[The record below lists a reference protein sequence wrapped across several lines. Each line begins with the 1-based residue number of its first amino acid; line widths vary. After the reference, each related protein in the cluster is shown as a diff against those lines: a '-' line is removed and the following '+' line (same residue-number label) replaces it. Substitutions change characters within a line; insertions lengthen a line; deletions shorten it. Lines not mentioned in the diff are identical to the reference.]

1 MLIVVFSGI
10 TATASAQVTFFTDRA
25 VFDPISELPVEDFE
39 DANVAADD
47 FAFVSE
53 PLNSSTF
60 SSVFSPG
67 DILAGI
73 AFEVNGTSTSLAV
86 YGPDFATNS
95 QITPIGESIG
105 LVPGSGPDSMDMI
118 FSGGGVNSVGFD
130 LAAGSAGGGAFVRTA
145 TITISGASGVLGT
158 TTVATVADATLF
170 FGVISSIDKITLVNV
185 AFPQNNIFEFVDN
198 VAFGGIPGQGPAGP
212 AGPTGPQGPTGDPA
226 GPAGPSGDPGPAGP
240 SGDPGPAGPS
250 GNPGS
255 AGPPGPGADAGT
267 LEQLECVRI
276 VTILHAV
283 GALRYKNKDLAI
295 EISLEKVAELE
306 EDLPGALGGFDPV
319 LCVEIVFPPPFL
331 VLVKPEKEGKSNKSN
346 K

>member
-1 MLIVVFSGI
+1 MSISERTKTLLKLFGFVAVLIVVFSGI

-212 AGPTGPQGPTGDPA
+212 AGPTGPQGPTGNTGPAGPTGLQGPTGNPGSAGPQGPSGNPGPA

-250 GNPGS
+250 GNPGPS
-255 AGPPGPGADAGT
+255 GT
-267 LEQLECVRI
+267 LGQPRPSGTTGI
-276 VTILHAV
+276 H
-283 GALRYKNKDLAI
+283 G
-295 EISLEKVAELE
+295 
-306 EDLPGALGGFDPV
+306 
-319 LCVEIVFPPPFL
+319 
-331 VLVKPEKEGKSNKSN
+331 
-346 K
+346 

>member
-212 AGPTGPQGPTGDPA
+212 AGPTGPQGPTGDP
-226 GPAGPSGDPGPAGP
+226 
-240 SGDPGPAGPS
+240 GPAGPS

>member
-1 MLIVVFSGI
+1 MSISERTKTLLKLFGFVAVLIVVFSGI

-130 LAAGSAGGGAFVRTA
+130 LAAGSVR
-145 TITISGASGVLGT
+145 
-158 TTVATVADATLF
+158 
-170 FGVISSIDKITLVNV
+170 
-185 AFPQNNIFEFVDN
+185 
-198 VAFGGIPGQGPAGP
+198 
-212 AGPTGPQGPTGDPA
+212 
-226 GPAGPSGDPGPAGP
+226 
-240 SGDPGPAGPS
+240 
-250 GNPGS
+250 
-255 AGPPGPGADAGT
+255 
-267 LEQLECVRI
+267 
-276 VTILHAV
+276 
-283 GALRYKNKDLAI
+283 
-295 EISLEKVAELE
+295 VAELSLGP
-306 EDLPGALGGFDPV
+306 LPSRSLAPLACWEPQRLPRLLTRHYFLALSRVSTKLPWLISPSPRTTFSNSSIMLRLGGSRDKAQQGQRGPRGHRDPRAT
-319 LCVEIVFPPPFL
+319 PAQRDPRDYRDPRATPAQRDHRDPRATPAQRDHRDPRATPAQRDHRDPR
-331 VLVKPEKEGKSNKSN
+331 VKAQRGHRDPRATPAQRALRDRVPTRAHWNNSNVCES
-346 K
+346 